1 MYIAWTPI
9 NWITI
14 VLMAAAGFALL
25 SLASQTWK
33 NRSQS

>member
-9 NWITI
+9 NWITV

-25 SLASQTWK
+25 SLASQLWH
-33 NRSQS
+33 NRSGS